1 MQQAG
6 PGEQQIHGGKEKESG
21 MKTRAS
27 MKKRREKGRAP
38 AREGQVKG

>member
-27 MKKRREKGRAP
+27 MKEEEKRLFPSA
-38 AREGQVKG
+38 

>member
-27 MKKRREKGRAP
+27 MKNEEKNAVP
-38 AREGQVKG
+38 